1 MSSPIQSGDDEY
13 EFEPIRG
20 DGEALEP
27 ESIAAYVTFV
37 VFFVALVGVGIF
49 YLWRT
54 GRCRS
59 KCEDEE
65 NRRQKNDDD
74 NEDDDVENGQ
84 KRGALKGKP
93 GEKSTS
99 KSSSHNSVK
108 ENATSKKSTMTTTT
122 NSSGLP
128 RRSSFDDV
136 GKLNAF
142 LDSEGRS

>member
-93 GEKSTS
+93 GVKSTS

-108 ENATSKKSTMTTTT
+108 ENATSKKSTMTKAT
-122 NSSGLP
+122 NSSALP